1 MRTVFCRLIAPL
13 FPLVAALP
21 CSAAQDGGL
30 PLEPTRH
37 LRFSTDEGTWMS
49 ADVAP
54 DGKALVFDLL
64 GDLYRLPIAGGKA
77 SVLTRGMA
85 FDSQPRFSADG
96 QSIVFV
102 SDRSGAENLWLM
114 PADGKGE
121 ARQLSHGEDTV
132 FVSPEWAPDGSGI
145 VVSRTGVTRN
155 RLMEL
160 LLYPL
165 DGSAPR
171 TLVNG
176 TREGITA
183 VGAAVGADS
192 QKV

>member
-49 ADVAP
+49 VDVAP

-145 VVSRTGVTRN
+145 VSIGNFGEVRLLDSVPLAN
-155 RLMEL
+155 RLAADAAM
-160 LLYPL
+160 P
-165 DGSAPR
+165 
-171 TLVNG
+171 
-176 TREGITA
+176 
-183 VGAAVGADS
+183 GAAAGSVTS
-192 QKV
+192 RR